1 MTTTPKYQ
9 LPGRDGGF
17 FYRDDE
23 QLRRSFRLWVRWLP
37 CSVLWNMAVWN
48 YSHSKPVSKRRSLL
62 HILLAGGSA
71 AIVGTILMLFTG
83 ACLAVSIYL
92 VILLVIMA
100 FSAGAV
106 LAS

>member
-1 MTTTPKYQ
+1 MTTIPNYQ

-37 CSVLWNMAVWN
+37 CSVLWKMAVWN
-48 YSHSKPVSKRRSLL
+48 YYHSRPVSKRRSLL
-62 HILLAGGSA
+62 SLLLVGTGAALAG
-71 AIVGTILMLFTG
+71 IVLMRFTG
-83 ACLAVSIYL
+83 AYLVVSIPL
-92 VILLVIMA
+92 VILLIILA
-100 FSAGAV
+100 FYAGAV